1 VLILG
6 GRIVMTHREFLMW
19 LKDRLESAAG
29 AGLARDGVREVRDRL
44 KRMRKDGPLQ
54 PFASKLFALVRDQAT
69 LDAKAVANLAAEVRS
84 ELPPAR
90 ERTMIAGAAPG
101 ESEKSRE

>member
-1 VLILG
+1 
-6 GRIVMTHREFLMW
+6 MTHREFLMW

-44 KRMRKDGPLQ
+44 KMMRKGGPLQ

-90 ERTMIAGAAPG
+90 ERTMIAGAASG
-101 ESEKSRE
+101 DNEKSRE